1 MTFATINANINSFPI
16 LNDSNFNSW
25 QENFLIVLAVMN
37 LDLALRVDSPSPLTD
52 ESTLND
58 KRKI

>member
-1 MTFATINANINSFPI
+1 MTSATINANINSIHI

-25 QENFLIVLAVMN
+25 QENFLIVLAIMN
-37 LDLALRVDSPSPLTD
+37 LDLALMVDSPSPLTD